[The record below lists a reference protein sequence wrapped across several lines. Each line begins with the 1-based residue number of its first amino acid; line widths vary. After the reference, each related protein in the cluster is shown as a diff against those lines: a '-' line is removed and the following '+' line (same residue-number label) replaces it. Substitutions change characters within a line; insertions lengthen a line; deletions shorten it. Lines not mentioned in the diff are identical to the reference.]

1 MPEFDWPWILL
12 LLPLPLAVRLLLPA
26 KHQSSPAALRVPF
39 FENWISLD
47 KQTPHQARS
56 PSSHKWLL
64 GAIWMLLV
72 IAAAKPQIVDDP
84 LGQPS
89 SGRDL
94 MLAVDISGSMEA
106 NDLPLEGKLATRLQ
120 VVKHVMNEFIQRRE
134 GDRLGLILFGEQ
146 AFLQTPLTLDRT
158 TVATM
163 LDEAQIGFAGSS
175 RTAIGDGIG
184 LAIKRLKERPEQNR
198 VLILLTD
205 GQNNTGEVEPLQA
218 AELAAKAGITIYT
231 IGVGADEML
240 LRSPILG
247 IQRVQK
253 SADLDEATLKQV
265 AQATGGRYFR
275 ARSKEE
281 LEEIYLLLD
290 QLEPVEGKE
299 QRIRPTRALFI
310 YPMALA
316 FLLMM
321 LPVVKGWWAQSR
333 ELSP

>member
-12 LLPLPLAVRLLLPA
+12 LLPLPIAVRLLLPA
-26 KHQSSPAALRVPF
+26 KHQSAPAALRVPF
-39 FENWISLD
+39 FENWVSLD
-47 KQTPHQARS
+47 KEVSHQARS

-64 GAIWMLLV
+64 SAIWMLLV
-72 IAAAKPQIVDDP
+72 IAAAKPQIVDEP

-120 VVKHVMNEFIQRRE
+120 VVKHVMLDFIQRRE

-146 AFLQTPLTLDRT
+146 AFLQTPLTLDRK

-163 LDEAQIGFAGSS
+163 LAEAQIGFAGSA

-275 ARSKEE
+275 ARSQEE
-281 LEEIYLLLD
+281 LDEIYLILD
-290 QLEPVEGKE
+290 ELEPVEGEE

-310 YPMALA
+310 YPIALA
-316 FLLMM
+316 FLLLM
-321 LPVVKGWWAQSR
+321 LPVLKGWFIQSR
-333 ELSP
+333 EYSA